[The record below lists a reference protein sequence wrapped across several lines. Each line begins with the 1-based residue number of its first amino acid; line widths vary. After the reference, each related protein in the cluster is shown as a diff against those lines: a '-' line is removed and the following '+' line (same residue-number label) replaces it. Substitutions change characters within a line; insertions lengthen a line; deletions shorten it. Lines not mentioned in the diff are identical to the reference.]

1 MKSPVPRL
9 PVDRN
14 GALVRVGDRVRVVG
28 LSGAWFDSLPDDEK
42 ADVQSMIG
50 EVLAVEEIDEHGQP
64 WVRKSWPDAQEGRC
78 HSHSV
83 ALEPREMELIVEP
96 R

>member
-1 MKSPVPRL
+1 MHR

-14 GALVRVGDRVRVVG
+14 GKLVHVGSKVRLLG
-28 LSGAWFDSLPDDEK
+28 LSGNWFESLPVDEK

-50 EVLAVEEIDEHGQP
+50 EVFEVEEIDAYGHP
-64 WVRKSWPDAQEGRC
+64 WIRKSWPNEAEGKC

-83 ALEPREMELIVEP
+83 ALEPAEFESLDASSS
-96 R
+96 

>member
-1 MKSPVPRL
+1 MHR

-14 GALVRVGDRVRVVG
+14 GTLVGVGSKVRLVA
-28 LSGAWFDSLPDDEK
+28 LSGDWFESLPVDEK

-50 EVLAVEEIDEHGQP
+50 EVFEIEEIDAHGHP
-64 WVRKSWPDAQEGRC
+64 WIRKSWPNEAEGRC

-83 ALEPREMELIVEP
+83 ALEPAEFESLDAP
-96 R
+96 SP